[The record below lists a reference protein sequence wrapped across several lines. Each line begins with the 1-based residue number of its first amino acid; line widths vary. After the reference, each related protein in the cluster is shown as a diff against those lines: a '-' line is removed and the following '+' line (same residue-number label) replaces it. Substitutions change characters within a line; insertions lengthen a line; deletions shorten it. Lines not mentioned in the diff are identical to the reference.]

1 MINGKRP
8 SDLPGRAMT
17 WLTGGTLALNL
28 LLVAGL
34 LALLIW
40 NGAGYRSFREA
51 LLSNE
56 PPTACASCGLR
67 WSL

>member
-1 MINGKRP
+1 MAVKPRP

-34 LALLIW
+34 LALLVW
-40 NGAGYRSFREA
+40 HGAGAFWPRADRRLDARRCDE
-51 LLSNE
+51 
-56 PPTACASCGLR
+56 GLG
-67 WSL
+67 